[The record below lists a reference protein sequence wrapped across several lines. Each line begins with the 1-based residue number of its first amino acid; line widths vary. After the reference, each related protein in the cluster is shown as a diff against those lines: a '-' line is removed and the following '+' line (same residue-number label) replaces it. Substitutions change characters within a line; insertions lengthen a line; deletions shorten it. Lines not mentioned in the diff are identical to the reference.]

1 MCLAIPGK
9 ILSRHELSGG
19 LPGAKVQ
26 FGSVLQDVCL
36 AYTPQAQVGE
46 YVIVHVGFALQVL
59 DEKAARETLQE
70 LGIDEIPE

>member
-9 ILSRHELSGG
+9 ILSHNKMSGG
-19 LPGAKVQ
+19 LAGAQVQ
-26 FGSVLQDVCL
+26 FGTVVQEVCL
-36 AYTPQAQVGE
+36 AYTPQAEVGD

-70 LGIDEIPE
+70 LGINEIPE